1 MEKVVYILSMEQ
13 QYTVTERHTK
23 TTSRK
28 IARKEI
34 KESEDK
40 SRRTKIKRQPS

>member
-1 MEKVVYILSMEQ
+1 MEKVVDILNMEQ
-13 QYTVTERHTK
+13 QYTVTEGRTK

-40 SRRTKIKRQPS
+40 SRRTK